1 MNIELLTELACPSTL
16 TGQRCQG
23 GLKMAAAPQA
33 RFDARDSNEFVE
45 GLLECSQCG
54 ACYPVLCGIAVL
66 VPDPGGYLQNQYK
79 TIISLAFEHNLD
91 ISPAMR
97 GYLHKIGAH
106 LESGSQKAAE
116 DSPRALSSYLRAH
129 YDQSASL
136 FESLRPDHPLAAFGT
151 YYQINNVYSVLLSMI
166 QPHLSAS
173 AKILDLGCHVGR
185 LTRDLASQDRQVL
198 GIDISFAA
206 VFLARC
212 AIRAW
217 PTRLTEYE
225 TTGDGLKREKRPLNL
240 PSLDKGDAIVASAT
254 QLPLKAAA
262 YQAIVSANL
271 IDILPDPIALLHEI
285 RFMLAENGFLAIS
298 TPYHSGASR
307 AALRWLGAN
316 SKMGVDQALRWRI
329 GHHFNII
336 ETRENIPWVLGEH
349 ARRYQIYINDCILA
363 QKQQKK

>member
-1 MNIELLTELACPSTL
+1 MNIDLLAELACPSTL

-23 GLKMAAAPQA
+23 ALKITAAPPA

-45 GLLECSQCG
+45 GALECVQCG
-54 ACYPVLCGIAVL
+54 AYYPVLCGVAVL

-79 TIISLAFEHNLD
+79 TVIGLAFEHNLD

-136 FESLRPDHPLAAFGT
+136 FESLPPEHPLAAFGM
-151 YYQINNVYSVLLSMI
+151 YYQTNNVYSVLLSLI
-166 QPHLSAS
+166 PHLPAD

-185 LTRDLASQDRQVL
+185 LTRDLASQGRQVL
-198 GIDISFAA
+198 GVDISFAA
-206 VFLARC
+206 VFLARR

-225 TTGDGLKREKRPLNL
+225 TTGDRLKREKRPLNL
-240 PSLDKGDAIVASAT
+240 PGLSKGEAIVASAT

-262 YQAIVSANL
+262 YQAVVSANL

-285 RFMLAENGFLAIS
+285 RFMLAENGFLALS

-329 GHHFNII
+329 SHHFKII